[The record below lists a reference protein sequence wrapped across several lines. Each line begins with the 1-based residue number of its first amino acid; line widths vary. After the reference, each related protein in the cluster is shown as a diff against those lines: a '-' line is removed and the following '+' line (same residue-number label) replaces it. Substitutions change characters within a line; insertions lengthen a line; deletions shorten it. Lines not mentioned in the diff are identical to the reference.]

1 MEGDIRSSSSED
13 ISDNSIDSTPLNNST
28 NYVTKQNSRQKVQ

>member
-13 ISDNSIDSTPLNNST
+13 ISDTSMDSTPLNNST
-28 NYVTKQNSRQKVQ
+28 NYITKQNSRQRIH

>member
-13 ISDNSIDSTPLNNST
+13 ISDACTDSTSLNNTT
-28 NYVTKQNSRQKVQ
+28 NYITKQNSRQKIH